1 VLSSPAAVAERD
13 SVLHLVRED
22 AEASLCG
29 IPRSA
34 LDDAALEQLVCSDCI
49 DWLLRRR
56 MASGQFKRP
65 EVG

>member
-1 VLSSPAAVAERD
+1 MGHRDYRVLSSAGAVAERD

-34 LDDAALEQLVCSDCI
+34 LDDPVLDQLVCSDCV
-49 DWLLRRR
+49 DWLHRRR
-56 MASGQFKRP
+56 MVSGQ
-65 EVG
+65 